1 MEITQQIIGAK
12 LDVIVRLCD
21 LIKFD
26 FVKENQTF
34 CLHVQSALTRGR
46 SNERIIFCSN
56 DMFVP
61 GSKYQKRRFKKFKW
75 DEPGMSLFDD
85 EIVDFCENSCN
96 VVVQKILVKED
107 DLAIVLSN
115 GFTIE
120 IFKNTLERDHE
131 IYRLFKKGDLESH
144 FVVET

>member
-1 MEITQQIIGAK
+1 MFAP
-12 LDVIVRLCD
+12 
-21 LIKFD
+21 
-26 FVKENQTF
+26 
-34 CLHVQSALTRGR
+34 GR
-46 SNERIIFCSN
+46 
-56 DMFVP
+56 
-61 GSKYQKRRFKKFKW
+61 KYQKRRFKKFKW

-85 EIVDFCENSCN
+85 EIVDFCESSCN

-107 DLAIVLSN
+107 DLEIVLSN

-131 IYRLFKKGDLESH
+131 IYRLFTKGDLESH